1 MPPSPFLGSEA
12 SAFGSVPL
20 RRRIRPAL
28 AAAVVLCAVLT
39 AALTAAP
46 GASAETSASAV
57 GAPAAASASAETA
70 AAPSASA
77 AARTTSYAATIRDGR
92 ATVEAFL
99 KEAPGAS
106 VSLALVSDGRMVW
119 RQGWGYA
126 DRAAKKAPGPDTAY
140 GIASVSKVICAV
152 AVMKLVEQGKVDLDA
167 PVTRYLPTFTMADP
181 QYAAITVRMLLNHSS
196 GLPGADY
203 YNGDNIVYYPGYLAE
218 VLDTLSRQRL
228 KTTPGFMS
236 VYCNEGFVLAQA
248 VVQAASG
255 QSYAQFT
262 RDEIFAPLG
271 MTRTFCPVDED
282 AFAGGD
288 WARGYPEGYE
298 GDEANPHEISAAL
311 GSGGVYSTPSDL
323 GKLGTMLMH
332 WGQYGGRTFLSRAS
346 VAEMGT
352 SQVKTSF
359 DPLPTPATNF
369 GLGWDSVTE
378 ASSYALGV
386 LSWAKN
392 GGIID
397 YHSSFI
403 VSPQGKLTVAV
414 VATTP
419 LSTDTCDVI
428 SRRILVHAL
437 KDQGTVRRT
446 PRPLPSD
453 SPPVRKASEAQ
464 LSALEGTYARY
475 DGVYRVVRSASDPQ
489 ALDVET
495 LAGDAWAPFVR
506 GLHLCSDGRFHAPGS
521 PTGVFTIA
529 ANGRRYLAFNGPGTL
544 GYHAFQI
551 IFAQRLQPT
560 GPATDAWR
568 ERIGRSWLLVNQ
580 LPTSCNFSFPG
591 APLLQ
596 VGEVPGAQGYV
607 TITTLNYATQTV
619 DASRSDDVATEFLEI
634 PAVGSRDLQ
643 DAQIEHHGA
652 EDWVR
657 WSGGLFR
664 PADDVPALAA
674 GATTVTFGPEGYG
687 EWRRVPAAT
696 TLRISGA
703 SDWLLWDKDFG
714 PAGRG
719 SALPAV
725 VQAPAGSWLLL
736 YGPAGGSANVK
747 MD

>member
-1 MPPSPFLGSEA
+1 MYATSPIPGREA
-12 SAFGSVPL
+12 PAL
-20 RRRIRPAL
+20 RRAR
-28 AAAVVLCAVLT
+28 AARARVAVVVLCAALLAVL
-39 AALTAAP
+39 
-46 GASAETSASAV
+46 AV
-57 GAPAAASASAETA
+57 VATWAPAASATA
-70 AAPSASA
+70 RA
-77 AARTTSYAATIRDGR
+77 TSYAATIRDGR

-106 VSLALVSDGRMVW
+106 VSLALVSDGRVVW

-140 GIASVSKVICAV
+140 GIASVSKVVCTV

-167 PVTRYLPTFTMADP
+167 PVTRYLPTFTMADR
-181 QYAAITVRMLLNHSS
+181 QYATITVRMLLNHSS

-255 QSYAQFT
+255 KSYAQFT

-282 AFAGGD
+282 VFAGGD
-288 WARGYPEGYE
+288 WARGYPEGYD
-298 GDEANPHEISAAL
+298 GDQANPHEISAAL

-352 SQVKTSF
+352 SQMKTSF

-386 LSWAKN
+386 VSWAKN

-403 VSPQGKLTVAV
+403 VSPQGKLAVAV

-428 SRRILVHAL
+428 SRRILVDAL
-437 KDQGTVRRT
+437 KDQGTVKRI
-446 PRPLPSD
+446 PGPLPSD
-453 SPPVRKASEAQ
+453 SPPVKKASEAQ
-464 LSALEGTYARY
+464 LSALEGTYASY
-475 DGVYRVVRSASDPQ
+475 EGVYRVVRSASDPQ
-489 ALDVET
+489 ALDVQA
-495 LAGDAWAPFVR
+495 LASEAWAPFVQ
-506 GLHLCSDGRFHAPGS
+506 GMHLCADGRFHAPGS
-521 PTGVFTIA
+521 PTGVFALA
-529 ANGRRYLAFNGPGTL
+529 ANGRRYLAFHGPGSL

-551 IFAQRLQPT
+551 IFAQRLQPN

-568 ERIGRSWLLVNQ
+568 ERIGHSWLLVNQ

-596 VGEVPGAQGYV
+596 VREIPGAQGYV
-607 TITTLNYATQTV
+607 TVTTLNYATQTV

-643 DAQIEHHGA
+643 DAQIERHGA

-657 WSGGLFR
+657 WNAGLFR
-664 PADDVPALAA
+664 PADGVPALAA
-674 GATTVTFGPEGYG
+674 GANTVTFGPESYG

-719 SALPAV
+719 SALPAA

-736 YGPAGGSANVK
+736 YGPAGGTAVVTV
-747 MD
+747 D